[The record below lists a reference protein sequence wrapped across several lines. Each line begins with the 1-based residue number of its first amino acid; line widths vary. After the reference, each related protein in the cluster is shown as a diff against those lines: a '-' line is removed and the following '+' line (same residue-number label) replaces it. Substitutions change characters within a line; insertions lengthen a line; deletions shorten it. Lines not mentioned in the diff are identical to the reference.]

1 MATPRRPSDDELA
14 ELIRVESRQVLAT
27 LIRFLGDI
35 DQAEEAL
42 HDAVVAATDAWRRDG
57 APDRPGAWLSTVA
70 RNKALD
76 HVRREARRADRE
88 AAAVALRGPV
98 DDTDTATDPLRLLF
112 TCCHPALAPEAQM
125 ALALRT
131 LCGLTTVEIARV
143 FLVPDG
149 TIGQRITRA
158 KAKIARARIPYRVP
172 SDDELPD
179 RLRPV
184 LATIAAMF
192 TVGHHPPAGP
202 LDGRVDLADDA
213 VRLGR
218 LLVALMPDDPEA
230 AGLLALMLAQH
241 ARRATRLDEHGDAVL
256 LADQDRSRWD
266 RGMIAEAAALV
277 ESSLRRGRVARSN
290 SRRRSGASTTWRPR
304 GTRPTGPRSPSS
316 IACSS
321 NASRPRSCGS
331 TGPSPKPRRTDLATA
346 SGSSPISTRRPSNV
360 GTCTG
365 RRSPTSTA
373 DSTNRPRREPPT
385 GERSPARATTPTA
398 ASSNAGWGN
407 SRTPSASLPY
417 ALR

>member
-277 ESSLRRGRVARSN
+277 ESSLRRGRVGPFQLQAAI
-290 SRRRSGASTTWRPR
+290 GCLHDLAPTWDETDWPQIAVLYRMLEQRQPTAVVR
-304 GTRPTGPRSPSS
+304 VTRAVAEAEAYGPRNGLRLLADLDP
-316 IACSS
+316 ATVERWHLYW
-321 NASRPRSCGS
+321 AAVADFH
-331 TGPSPKPRRTDLATA
+331 RRLDE
-346 SGSSPISTRRPSNV
+346 
-360 GTCTG
+360 
-365 RRSPTSTA
+365 PT
-373 DSTNRPRREPPT
+373 E
-385 GERSPARATTPTA
+385 ARAAYRRALACPCNDTDRRFLERRL
-398 ASSNAGWGN
+398 GE
-407 SRTPSASLPY
+407 LPNP
-417 ALR
+417 